1 MLSRH
6 PTDRPVRRWRTRSA
20 KFNPMFPGKTAA
32 RTAFSRLSGRV
43 RRLGLAGQ
51 IAGTIA
57 AALLAVV
64 AVITLAGQD
73 GTAGTQPENPPTA
86 SNFTLPQL
94 GHPDRIVSLAGYAG
108 KPVIVNFFASW
119 CAECQTETPELAR
132 FFRQGHGNTVII
144 GIDANDSTAKA
155 LPWIRAKG
163 VTYPVGV
170 DSHGL
175 GPATSYGVN
184 ALPQTFFLD
193 AQHRIVKR
201 IYGAVTASDLR
212 QGVALMDHPAAAL
225 PTSG

>member
-1 MLSRH
+1 ML
-6 PTDRPVRRWRTRSA
+6 
-20 KFNPMFPGKTAA
+20 PGKSAA
-32 RTAFSRLSGRV
+32 RTAFSRLSCRV

-51 IAGTIA
+51 IAGTVV

-64 AVITLAGQD
+64 AVITLAGPD
-73 GTAGTQPENPPTA
+73 GTASTQPKTLPTA
-86 SNFTLPQL
+86 PNFTLPQL
-94 GHPDRIVSLAGYAG
+94 GRQERIVSLAGYAG
-108 KPVIVNFFASW
+108 RPVIVNFFASW

-132 FFRQGHGNTVII
+132 FYRQGHGDTVII
-144 GIDANDSTAKA
+144 GIDANDSAARA

-170 DSHGL
+170 DAHGL

-212 QGVALMDHPAAAL
+212 QGVVLMDHPAAAL

>member
-20 KFNPMFPGKTAA
+20 KFGLMRAGKSAA
-32 RTAFSRLSGRV
+32 GTAFSRLSGRV

-64 AVITLAGQD
+64 AVVTLAGQD
-73 GTAGTQPENPPTA
+73 GTAGTQPQTLPTA

-94 GHPDRIVSLAGYAG
+94 GRPGRIVSLAGYAG
-108 KPVIVNFFASW
+108 QAVIVNFFASW

-132 FFRQGHGNTVII
+132 FYRQGHGSTVVI
-144 GIDANDSTAKA
+144 GIDANDSSAKA
-155 LPWIRAKG
+155 LPWIRSKG
-163 VTYPVGV
+163 VGYPVGV
-170 DSHGL
+170 DAHGL
-175 GPATSYGVN
+175 GPATAYGVN

-212 QGVALMDHPAAAL
+212 QGAELMDHPATAL